1 MIQTIPVQLAARGYD
16 VCVGPKL
23 LDEVGPRTR
32 RLVGGQA
39 AFVITDSN
47 VGPLYARRVAASLT
61 EADFVVRVH
70 DFPAGESHKTLATV
84 EGLFDRIFAAEIPPD
99 RDSVIVALGGGV
111 AGDVA
116 GFVAA
121 TLLRGVAVVQ
131 VPTTLLADV
140 DSSVGGKTGVDH
152 PAGKNLIGAFHQPRG
167 VFIDPGALATLPEI
181 ELAAGLAECVKHGI
195 IRDAGLLDWIEAQS
209 HSLIAG
215 DEELFGEL
223 IARNVAIK
231 AAVVAADEREAG
243 ERAHLNFGHT
253 IGHAIEAEAV
263 FAAGGP
269 GDLRHGHCV
278 ALGMVA
284 ANQIAVRRG
293 LLSGDEAQRVEALLA
308 ELGLAVRRAG
318 VDGERLLGIMR
329 RDKKA
334 RGGVIRF
341 VLPAGQLGRVAIY
354 DDVTDEEILDAI
366 EYLA

>member
-1 MIQTIPVQLAARGYD
+1 MIKTIPVPLAARSYD
-16 VCVGPKL
+16 VCVGL
-23 LDEVGPRTR
+23 GLMDQVGTRTR
-32 RLVGGQA
+32 RVAGGRA

-61 EADFVVRVH
+61 EADYIVRICT
-70 DFPAGESHKTLATV
+70 FPAGESNKTLATV
-84 EGLFDRIFAAEIPPD
+84 SALFDEIFSAEVPPD

-121 TLLRGVAVVQ
+121 TLLRGVAFVQ

-181 ELAAGLAECVKHGI
+181 ELAAGLAECVKHGV
-195 IRDAGLLDWIEAQS
+195 IRDAGLLDWIE
-209 HSLIAG
+209 HKIESLAAG
-215 DEELFGEL
+215 DEELYGEL

-253 IGHAIEAEAV
+253 IGHAIEADAV
-263 FAAGGP
+263 FVAGG
-269 GDLRHGHCV
+269 GDDLRHGHCV

-284 ANQIAVRRG
+284 ANRIAVRRG
-293 LLSGDEAQRVEALLA
+293 RLSDADAQRLEALLA

-318 VDGERLLGIMR
+318 LDGEKLLHVMR
-329 RDKKA
+329 HDKKC

-341 VLPAGQLGRVAIY
+341 VLPAGRLGRVDLA
-354 DDVTDEEILDAI
+354 DDVTDAEILDAI